1 MKNQMFFFFLVSLIF
16 LTSCQKHELVYSC
29 DPAINMQVIKNM
41 QQIKDMEAGSW
52 QAINDLEYQRGVY
65 RAFSSEQKL
74 SLWMHKL
81 QNALTLTWTDEE
93 KAHIETL
100 ISFLGIDVL
109 EGDIDDIT
117 YIKLYKWI
125 NYGLEVLKWNQEI
138 IYSLVYTPQLLSS
151 NKKIP
156 ATYFVTAKTRS
167 EDIGRKTCNCGDA
180 HGVLS
185 CYHPYASYNC
195 HVEDCEPGRG
205 CGMFWAEKCWGVCY
219 A

>member
-1 MKNQMFFFFLVSLIF
+1 MDKLWIRSIKMESRNNLFFSL
-16 LTSCQKHELVYSC
+16 Y
-29 DPAINMQVIKNM
+29 
-41 QQIKDMEAGSW
+41 
-52 QAINDLEYQRGVY
+52 
-65 RAFSSEQKL
+65 
-74 SLWMHKL
+74 
-81 QNALTLTWTDEE
+81 
-93 KAHIETL
+93 
-100 ISFLGIDVL
+100 
-109 EGDIDDIT
+109 
-117 YIKLYKWI
+117 
-125 NYGLEVLKWNQEI
+125 
-138 IYSLVYTPQLLSS
+138 PQLLSS

>member
-100 ISFLGIDVL
+100 ISFLSIDVL

-117 YIKLYKWI
+117 YI
-125 NYGLEVLKWNQEI
+125 
-138 IYSLVYTPQLLSS
+138 
-151 NKKIP
+151 
-156 ATYFVTAKTRS
+156 
-167 EDIGRKTCNCGDA
+167 
-180 HGVLS
+180 VLS